1 MSTELQEPSKPVFR
15 SAIEPKHFFHK
26 LSNSAT
32 FHDLLRRWRW
42 RRASLL
48 LSWICASSVL
58 ALTVLAGIRL
68 GSDHPTTAFVLLVIM
83 ATLTYYA
90 GFLASLAFSVL
101 AYVCLG
107 YFFVDPAFSF
117 TVSNPRDAG
126 ALAAF
131 LISSLFVS
139 SLIWRV
145 RTLESKQHEQARLL
159 DLTTDA
165 VIVRNSQDVI
175 IYWNRG
181 AEELYG
187 WRREEAIG
195 KVEHLL
201 LQTEFPVTID
211 DLRQTLTRTGRWEG
225 ELVQTTRSGAKI
237 CVLSRWSSQPD
248 KQPETSGTIACNTD
262 VTQRR
267 LVENA
272 ERQSQAAYL
281 AEAQKLSKTGS
292 FGWNI
297 ANNHLV
303 WSAETFRIF
312 ELPPQS
318 TPSMEFVFRRVHP
331 DDLDAVRA
339 AVTSAQQSGQSFALE
354 HRLLM
359 LDGTVKF
366 LKVEAHPMMVPGS
379 PPELVGVVMDISEQK
394 RAHAELVRSEQR
406 YRQLFS
412 RMPIALRQLD
422 ATKLVQIFR
431 QLRQDGVTDL
441 GAHFDAHPGFLQ
453 TCMEA
458 LTFREANEHAIEMF
472 GGHSSESS
480 PVSLVRTWE
489 ARPDTF
495 RRAMESRFRGEPSFE
510 EETKM
515 VTWDGRVI
523 DVLFITARIGLVQ
536 DFQLSLVGT
545 IDISERIRA
554 QEALRKLQADLA
566 HGARV
571 SMLGELAA
579 SIAHEINQP
588 LAVIS
593 TSGSAGLRWLDRP
606 QPALDEVRLS
616 IGTILA
622 SSKRA
627 ADIVARVR
635 AMAAGQSPARSLVL
649 VDEVIAEALL
659 FLEHESQMQGV
670 TMTHHQDTSSTRV
683 LCDRTQLQQVI
694 VNLAMNSMQAME
706 AARIRSRR
714 IVITSTC
721 PSPDELCCIFED
733 NGPGI
738 KSEHLDRLFDS
749 FFTTKDNG
757 MGMGLAICRSI
768 VESHGGRIIVE
779 SGGEGRGAI
788 FRFTLPVSTGS
799 YPSNVQC

>member
-1 MSTELQEPSKPVFR
+1 MLAHRWSGQRR
-15 SAIEPKHFFHK
+15 SLFF
-26 LSNSAT
+26 
-32 FHDLLRRWRW
+32 
-42 RRASLL
+42 SLV
-48 LSWICASSVL
+48 CAAVVL
-58 ALTVLAGIRL
+58 ALTFIFCARQGL
-68 GSDHPTTAFVLLVIM
+68 DHATTAFALIVVI
-83 ATLTYYA
+83 TILSYYA
-90 GFLASLAFSVL
+90 GFLTSFAFLVV
-101 AYVCLG
+101 AYVCLS
-107 YFFVDPAFSF
+107 YFFVDPVFSF
-117 TVSNPRDAG
+117 RVSNHQDTVL
-126 ALAAF
+126 LAAF

-139 SLIWRV
+139 SLIWRIQSLDS
-145 RTLESKQHEQARLL
+145 RHREQARLL

-165 VIVRNSQDVI
+165 VIVRDSNDAI
-175 IYWNRG
+175 TYWNRG

-201 LQTEFPVTID
+201 LKTEFPEPIQ
-211 DLRQTLTRTGRWEG
+211 DLRQTLALTGRWEG
-225 ELVQTTRSGAKI
+225 ELVHTTRSGARLF
-237 CVLSRWSSQPD
+237 VLSRWSSRQEH
-248 KQPETSGTIACNTD
+248 QEASGTIACNTD

-267 LVENA
+267 AAENA
-272 ERQSQAAYL
+272 ARQSQAAYI

-297 ANNHLV
+297 ATNHLV

-312 ELPPQS
+312 ELPAL
-318 TPSMEFVFRRVHP
+318 SMPTMDFVFQRVHP
-331 DDLDAVRA
+331 DDLNVVRA
-339 AVTSAQQSGQSFALE
+339 AVADAQEVGKGFSLE

-359 LDGTVKF
+359 PDGTVKF
-366 LKVEAHPMMVPGS
+366 LRVKAHPMTGPDG
-379 PPELVGVVMDISEQK
+379 PQEFVGVVMDISEQK
-394 RAHAELVRSEQR
+394 RAHAELVSSEQR
-406 YRQLFS
+406 YRQLFT

-431 QLRQDGVTDL
+431 QLRQDGVSDL
-441 GAHFDAHPGFLQ
+441 GPYFDENPGFLQ

-458 LTFREANEHAIEMF
+458 LTFREANEHAIQMF
-472 GGHSSESS
+472 GGNSGESS

-523 DVLFITARIGLVQ
+523 DVLFITARVGRIH
-536 DFQLSLVGT
+536 DYEMSLVGT

-554 QEALRKLQADLA
+554 QDSLRRLQADFA
-566 HGARV
+566 HAARV
-571 SMLGELAA
+571 SMLGELTA

-593 TSGSAGLRWLDRP
+593 TFGSAGLRWLDRP

-635 AMAAGQSPARSLVL
+635 AMAVGQSTARSLVL

-714 IVITSTC
+714 IVITSNC
-721 PSPDELCCIFED
+721 PSPDEFCCIFED

-768 VESHGGRIIVE
+768 VESHGGRITVE

-799 YPSNVQC
+799 NPSNVQCSR